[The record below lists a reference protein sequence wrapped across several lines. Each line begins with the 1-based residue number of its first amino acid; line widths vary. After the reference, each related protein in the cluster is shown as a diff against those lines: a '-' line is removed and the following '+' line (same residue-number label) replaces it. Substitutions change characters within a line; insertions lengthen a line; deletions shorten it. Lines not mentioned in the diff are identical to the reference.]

1 MPWLRTAL
9 PGEGRLWQLVC
20 FAAVVCDVVRIR
32 AFFALEKPAFPRP
45 FSTVG
50 RRGVTCPCGLSLTAR
65 KTSKQV
71 FVSYNL
77 PNTSSSFELLV
88 ESRIKEE
95 MQAFP
100 EKF

>member
-1 MPWLRTAL
+1 MLRSQKACL
-9 PGEGRLWQLVC
+9 FQ
-20 FAAVVCDVVRIR
+20 
-32 AFFALEKPAFPRP
+32 AFLH
-45 FSTVG
+45 
-50 RRGVTCPCGLSLTAR
+50 RGQAWGHTCSCGLSLPAR

-88 ESRIKEE
+88 ENRIKEE

>member
-1 MPWLRTAL
+1 MIQEGWTSQRNQYRSLFSLQDSIPLSTAL
-9 PGEGRLWQLVC
+9 LGDTSDTMSTGLAQRL
-20 FAAVVCDVVRIR
+20 
-32 AFFALEKPAFPRP
+32 
-45 FSTVG
+45 
-50 RRGVTCPCGLSLTAR
+50 AR

>member
-1 MPWLRTAL
+1 MLSKSLPFPGLSLLRQVWGHT
-9 PGEGRLWQLVC
+9 R
-20 FAAVVCDVVRIR
+20 
-32 AFFALEKPAFPRP
+32 
-45 FSTVG
+45 
-50 RRGVTCPCGLSLTAR
+50 PCGLSLSAR

-88 ESRIKEE
+88 ENRIREE

>member
-1 MPWLRTAL
+1 MLSESELASLSKSL
-9 PGEGRLWQLVC
+9 PFPGLSPPCAGEGH
-20 FAAVVCDVVRIR
+20 
-32 AFFALEKPAFPRP
+32 
-45 FSTVG
+45 
-50 RRGVTCPCGLSLTAR
+50 TCPCGLSLPAR

-88 ESRIKEE
+88 ENRIKEE